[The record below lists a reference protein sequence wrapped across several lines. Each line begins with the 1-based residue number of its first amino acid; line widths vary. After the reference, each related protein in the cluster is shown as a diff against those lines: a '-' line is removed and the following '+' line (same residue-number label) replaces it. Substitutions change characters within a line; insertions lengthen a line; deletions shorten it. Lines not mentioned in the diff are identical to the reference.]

1 MAATQLAH
9 QTKKETKTFLALALL
24 QLLEHHTFSDL
35 SIAKVCQRA
44 GLSRMAFYRNF
55 KSLDEVIYEYY
66 SPKIS
71 NAFETLK
78 KSSLR
83 SEKIKDQI
91 LFFDRYGPDFIAAKE
106 KGIEPI
112 IKTIVIEEIKKFY
125 APLTHDHAWVTFMA
139 NGVYA
144 LWEEWLVDGKK
155 RPISEIHQLIKG
167 FSKSLPVD

>member
-125 APLTHDHAWVTFMA
+125 APLTHDHAWSLLWQMEFMRF
-139 NGVYA
+139 GRSG
-144 LWEEWLVDGKK
+144 WLREKTSD
-155 RPISEIHQLIKG
+155 
-167 FSKSLPVD
+167 F